1 MKQDETAFF
10 EPSAEF
16 IGTLVCVKGTV
27 VGQSFSLGRAAF
39 TIGRSSS
46 ASLPLEQE
54 HGVSKDHARI
64 ELQIPGFILTDL
76 GSRNGT
82 FVNGKKIDT
91 VKLSD
96 GDEIQICGC
105 VLRMSVPSGRAPQPA
120 TARRPATSPFSES
133 IVEPPA
139 PAVHRLESGQVS
151 RGRAQPPAGRESSGP
166 KVRPK
171 GVVGLPD
178 LATQASRVSSTK
190 NAVVVPVAPSGPA
203 GVTIEDVS
211 EANEATEM
219 VSPERAAAL
228 LGAVAPSV
236 KSLPSASSPSPSPSA
251 FDPDKTTIALTTDPR
266 LQAPPR
272 ARGGVVAVSGGA
284 SIIVDDGAAVAA
296 QPSAS
301 PSPLSSLASSAPAN
315 KSSIASPTTEQ
326 LRARLAVT
334 SPSTSSLVPPAA
346 LPPAPPAEPPSPRLS
361 LEVSASTSL
370 GSRSAAPAKDTG
382 KKVDATTSIVVKNAI
397 AGLLLLAVIGGL
409 AFVAPW
415 QKQSSA
421 GRKVAL
427 PPRSPVDMKIA
438 FIQQW
443 CPELPCAKPLATLAN
458 DDDVGGNAEAV
469 AATDPCYRE
478 CLSLEE

>member
-27 VGQSFSLGRAAF
+27 VGQSFSLGRGAF

-82 FVNGKKIDT
+82 FVNGKKIDS

-105 VLRMSVPSGRAPQPA
+105 VLRMSVSSARAPQPA
-120 TARRPATSPFSES
+120 TARRPASLPFSES

-139 PAVHRLESGQVS
+139 PAVHRLDAGQVG
-151 RGRAQPPAGRESSGP
+151 RGSARPPSGRESSDP
-166 KVRPK
+166 KVRSK

-178 LATQASRVSSTK
+178 VATESSRVSSTK
-190 NAVVVPVAPSGPA
+190 NVVVVPVAPSGPA

-236 KSLPSASSPSPSPSA
+236 KQPSSSPSP
-251 FDPDKTTIALTTDPR
+251 FDPDKTTIALTSDPR

-272 ARGGVVAVSGGA
+272 ARGGAVAVSGGA

-301 PSPLSSLASSAPAN
+301 PSPPSSLASSAPPK
-315 KSSIASPTTEQ
+315 KSSMSSTTTEQ

-334 SPSTSSLVPPAA
+334 SPSTSSLAPPAA
-346 LPPAPPAEPPSPRLS
+346 PPPAPTPEPPSPRSS
-361 LEVSASTSL
+361 LEVSASTPL

-382 KKVDATTSIVVKNAI
+382 KKVDATTSIVVKNAV
-397 AGLLLLAVIGGL
+397 AGVLLLVVIGGL
-409 AFVAPW
+409 ALVAPW